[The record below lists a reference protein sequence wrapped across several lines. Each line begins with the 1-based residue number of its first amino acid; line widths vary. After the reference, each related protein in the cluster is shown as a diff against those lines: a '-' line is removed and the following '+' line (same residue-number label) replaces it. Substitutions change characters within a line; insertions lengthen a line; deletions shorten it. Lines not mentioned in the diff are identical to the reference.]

1 MATFPLEA
9 LGKRVLQLQRSSEK
23 AIEYATKVVAT
34 HHKETAIEKGARYAI
49 TTNKKRYPLDKVT
62 SKQTGTGTVTEF
74 RNEPQRR
81 ALGAWVI
88 VTRGAAPHTIAPKG
102 LTRKVK
108 RLSNSLNA
116 GRKLTRAQARLAGQ
130 LVTGQGMFE
139 GVRPLWIDSI
149 GPRYVVQHPGHK
161 SLGTP
166 WADAEQATDRV
177 SERMFDDATVE
188 YVVRLMNQ

>member
-1 MATFPLEA
+1 M
-9 LGKRVLQLQRSSEK
+9 LQLLRAGADASEH
-23 AIEYATKVVAT
+23 ATKLVAA
-34 HHKETAIEKGARYAI
+34 HHRELAVENGSRHTI
-49 TTNKKRYPLDKVT
+49 TTNKKRYALDKVT
-62 SKQTGTGTVTEF
+62 SKQTGTGVVTEF
-74 RNEPQRR
+74 TNEPQRR

-88 VTRGAAPHTIAPKG
+88 VTKGAAPHTIAPKG

-139 GVRPLWIDSI
+139 GVKPLWIDSI
-149 GPRYVVQHPGHK
+149 GPRFVVQHPGHK

-166 WADAEQATDRV
+166 WQDAGKAHNAV
-177 SERMFDDATVE
+177 AERMFDDATIAHAM
-188 YVVRLMNQ
+188 RAMMK